1 MTGRWNSSIW
11 IPLIRHSKV
20 ETPNI
25 QQLWMPSNFSTYCC
39 QMTRRINFKS
49 CRTVQ
54 IVVAL
59 CGVYFILSF
68 FLKGE
73 QFVWP
78 PSIPHFS
85 RPSISD
91 GALDHILNET
101 LGVNNEMMCSHAL
114 QYNDSWFLFCSFS
127 IFMLLV
133 WKNARISV
141 TSWLWQ
147 PQSQALRLNGLTGFF
162 QKTYSRKACLRYVSS
177 QEFIKPC
184 SRGWFTIQGYN
195 LTTTQPTI
203 IGCWRAHMN
212 ALNRYSR
219 LII

>member
-11 IPLIRHSKV
+11 IPVIRHSNV

-25 QQLWMPSNFSTYCC
+25 QEIRMPSHFSTDCC

-49 CRTVQ
+49 FRAVQ

-59 CGVYFILSF
+59 CGIYFILSF

-85 RPSISD
+85 QPSIRD
-91 GALDHILNET
+91 GALEHILNET
-101 LGVNNEMMCSHAL
+101 LGVNNDMIWSYAL
-114 QYNDSWFLFCSFS
+114 QCNGSWFFFSFS
-127 IFMLLV
+127 IYMLSV
-133 WKNARISV
+133 WKSARISV

-162 QKTYSRKACLRYVSS
+162 QKTYSRKAYLKYVSS
-177 QEFIKPC
+177 QEFIRP
-184 SRGWFTIQGYN
+184 
-195 LTTTQPTI
+195 
-203 IGCWRAHMN
+203 M
-212 ALNRYSR
+212 
-219 LII
+219 